1 MNKEVWGCFL
11 LLLLFNEENFKNILF
26 QKSRSEALQ

>member
-1 MNKEVWGCFL
+1 MNEEVWGCF
-11 LLLLFNEENFKNILF
+11 LLLFNEENFKNILF